1 MEMIKELKKAN
12 ATELYV
18 MVMDFW
24 NRNKIVKDKQGN
36 LFTVLKDNQYL
47 TQEEAKSHNEY
58 FKQIG
63 KFTLLSSQGYTYNL
77 TTGYKNYGRDNN
89 FGYLTISYQGKTTT
103 MNNLVY
109 KTFIQDIP
117 EGYVV
122 HHLSHNP
129 YNNNISNLAMITR
142 GENLAERFK
151 YNKNLGK
158 EMAKKHNKN
167 YIYDRNSKT
176 LFKNKASVAQYVKG
190 LIAGVT
196 ACLDGRFKN
205 YKGLD
210 LIQLSDQQQEKAT
223 SFNFFEKG
231 TKMVNISQITL

>member
-1 MEMIKELKKAN
+1 MEMIKEQN

-36 LFTVLKDNQYL
+36 LFTVLKDDEYL
-47 TQEEAKSHNEY
+47 TEQEAKSHNEY

-63 KFTLLSSQGYTYNL
+63 KYTLLSSNGYTYNL
-77 TTGYKNYGRDNN
+77 LTGYKNYGSDNN
-89 FGYLTISYQGKTTT
+89 FGYLTLSIGGKTTT

-109 KTFIQDIP
+109 KTFIEDIP
-117 EGYVV
+117 EGYVI

-151 YNKNLGK
+151 FNKNLGK
-158 EMAKKHNKN
+158 EMAKKQNKN
-167 YIYDRNSKT
+167 YIYDKNSKT

-210 LIQLSDQQQEKAT
+210 LIQLSDQQQEKAN

-231 TKMVNISQITL
+231 TKMVNILQITL